1 MGLFKYLGSLVK
13 NDTGNS
19 SKSFALVM
27 QTLSSFFMT
36 LLIGC
41 ILAYDVYS
49 NGYIKTDLEM
59 LGVFMFCIYT
69 GVPSSG
75 IPKIFGERNRS
86 GKKYEEGNKTI
97 EGE

>member
-36 LLIGC
+36 LLIGG

-59 LGVFMFCIYT
+59 LGLFMFCVYT

-75 IPKIFGERNRS
+75 IPKIFSERNHG
-86 GKKYEEGNKTI
+86 GKKREEEKETIEEG
-97 EGE
+97 